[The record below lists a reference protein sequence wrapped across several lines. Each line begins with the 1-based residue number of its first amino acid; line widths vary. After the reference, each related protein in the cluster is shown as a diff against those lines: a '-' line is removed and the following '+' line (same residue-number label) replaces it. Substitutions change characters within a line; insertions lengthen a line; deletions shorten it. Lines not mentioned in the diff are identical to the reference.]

1 MFSSAR
7 RLYGLI
13 ALFCVAGYT
22 WLYLHIDKSW
32 SAHVG
37 SICILKKTTG
47 FPCPSCGSTRSML
60 SLLQGDVVAAWFW
73 NPFGFLIFA
82 GLMIAPFWMMHD
94 VVRKQRTMLTVYQT
108 MEAQL
113 QRKIVAWPM
122 VIMVLL
128 NWCWNIYKGV

>member
-7 RLYGLI
+7 RLYGLM

-32 SAHVG
+32 STHVG
-37 SICILKKTTG
+37 TVCILKRTTG
-47 FPCPSCGSTRSML
+47 IPCPSCGSTRSIL
-60 SLLQGDVVAAWFW
+60 SLLHGDLVAALLW
-73 NPFGFLIFA
+73 NPFGYLIFA
-82 GLMIAPFWMMHD
+82 GLLIVPFWMMHD
-94 VVRKQRTMLTVYQT
+94 VIRKQRTLLTVYQN
-108 MEAQL
+108 MESLL
-113 QRKIVAWPM
+113 QRRIVTWPL